1 MKTGV
6 EECRN
11 YLQSK
16 LMLRTEYDESMLTDI
31 SVRISDGRLVVSFG
45 AIMSCQTDVK
55 RHASAL

>member
-1 MKTGV
+1 
-6 EECRN
+6 
-11 YLQSK
+11 
-16 LMLRTEYDESMLTDI
+16 MLRTEYDESMLTDI